1 MRGSG
6 AMVSGIISLVLCVG
20 SVLAAFL
27 NKASHHPHRFVFF
40 VVLAVIFVI
49 AGVFLVLRG
58 RAGGAGSAST
68 ASK

>member
-27 NKASHHPHRFVFF
+27 NKASHHPHRFIFF
-40 VVLAVIFVI
+40 VVLAVIFLI
-49 AGVFLVLRG
+49 AGVFLLLRG
-58 RAGGAGSAST
+58 RAGEVGSAST
-68 ASK
+68 PSK